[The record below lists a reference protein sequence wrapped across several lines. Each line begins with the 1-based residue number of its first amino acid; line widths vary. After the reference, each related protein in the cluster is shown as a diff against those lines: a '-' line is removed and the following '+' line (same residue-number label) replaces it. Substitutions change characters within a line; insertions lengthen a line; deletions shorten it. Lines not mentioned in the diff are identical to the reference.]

1 MVHTPGWIVLSQK
14 VAQIAGLTV
23 IDRLLEQPNRKP
35 PRIAAATPPAP
46 APETA
51 PPVPQ
56 FITEVADNEAGRYR
70 IRTGAQSF
78 LFAGFFS
85 DGRVRLATS
94 DGKRYSGVMVNETA
108 VMADLRDDISFE
120 LSVSE
125 RAGEPM
131 TITMD
136 GGPFANEHLICEK
149 LS

>member
-1 MVHTPGWIVLSQK
+1 M
-14 VAQIAGLTV
+14 AQIAGLTV

-35 PRIAAATPPAP
+35 PAV
-46 APETA
+46 APEETHESA
-51 PPVPQ
+51 PPPLPPVPQ
-56 FITEVADNEAGRYR
+56 FITEVADSQARRYR
-70 IRTGAQSF
+70 IPTGANSC

-120 LSVSE
+120 LRVTDDTGE
-125 RAGEPM
+125 RM
-131 TITMD
+131 TMTMD
-136 GGPFANEHLICEK
+136 GGPFANEHLVCEK